1 MRDRGIGGTAE
12 GANRYAIC
20 IGNSMRPWLANS
32 LHLRVVELFV
42 ALPAP
47 GVGLF
52 FALRAGQLVF
62 CRRSV
67 VG

>member
-20 IGNSMRPWLANS
+20 IGNSTRPGLANP
-32 LHLRVVELFV
+32 LHPRVVEFLV

-47 GVGLF
+47 GVNLY